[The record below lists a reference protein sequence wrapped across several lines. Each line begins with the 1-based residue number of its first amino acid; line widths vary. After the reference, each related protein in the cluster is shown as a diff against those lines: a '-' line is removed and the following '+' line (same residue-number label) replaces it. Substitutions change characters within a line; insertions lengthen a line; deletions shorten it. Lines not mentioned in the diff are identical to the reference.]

1 MIGDDPLDLRLVN
14 LGITEAKVTTDYP
27 GRYPCGS
34 LVYNGVW
41 YYGTYALGPDGW
53 SDHEGHPYNWPI
65 LGPFLGFRIS
75 QDGGKTWSDSP
86 HTMDSPLF
94 PEPSQ
99 VYGPVRI
106 GAPHFV
112 DFGRNMEHS
121 PDVKA
126 YLVAH
131 GTTRT
136 SPPARNAHNSWITG
150 DQVYLIR
157 VTPTPET
164 INDPS
169 AWEFYAGVD
178 EAGTPIWTN
187 TYSEMRPLLEWEDHM
202 GCVTVTW
209 IPGLR
214 KFTMCVTNGRMT
226 NLEMDSYFLE
236 ADALTGPWKMVTY
249 LRDFGVQAYFLNLPS
264 KFLSDNGRQMWLC
277 YAGNFATKELGD
289 RFKETPPGSSS
300 GLVFQEMEWVMS
312 P

>member
-1 MIGDDPLDLRLVN
+1 MP
-14 LGITEAKVTTDYP
+14 
-27 GRYPCGS
+27 
-34 LVYNGVW
+34 
-41 YYGTYALGPDGW
+41 
-53 SDHEGHPYNWPI
+53 
-65 LGPFLGFRIS
+65 
-75 QDGGKTWSDSP
+75 
-86 HTMDSPLF
+86 
-94 PEPSQ
+94 
-99 VYGPVRI
+99 
-106 GAPHFV
+106 
-112 DFGRNMEHS
+112 
-121 PDVKA
+121 
-126 YLVAH
+126 
-131 GTTRT
+131 
-136 SPPARNAHNSWITG
+136 
-150 DQVYLIR
+150 
-157 VTPTPET
+157 
-164 INDPS
+164 
-169 AWEFYAGVD
+169 VD

-214 KFTMCVTNGRMT
+214 KFIMCVTNGRMT